1 MNLKIFVKTE
11 NGETNTLE
19 VDPFD
24 KIETLIS
31 KLLNQS
37 GLSCWDFFLRRL
49 SLNGQF
55 LENGYTVTDYNI
67 RSNDTIVVVRTGYDI
82 QDRIPASVL

>member
-1 MNLKIFVKTE
+1 MRIFVRTE

-24 KIETLIS
+24 KIETLIAQ
-31 KLLNQS
+31 LLNQS
-37 GLSCWDFFLRRL
+37 GLSCWAFILRRL

>member
-1 MNLKIFVKTE
+1 MRIFVRTE

-19 VDPFD
+19 LDPFD

-67 RSNDTIVVVRTGYDI
+67 RSNDTIVVVRAGYDI